1 MALRVLIGYLCLW
14 RVTSL
19 GPSICGSK
27 PDAVPGCDKR
37 DMGSCGNACC
47 VVEVALPL
55 TSEQAYQSTKDALQR
70 LGEDGFEY
78 VTGGSPNPADDL
90 RPYNISSPKKFQ
102 FILQGRHNAPKY
114 FGANG
119 DILNFAIYEGDAPT
133 SSVLRMF
140 SLSRIHGALGDNGQ
154 NYKTLSLLAK
164 RLKAAKRVKYGCHAA
179 ILSFVPR
186 GQADLR
192 VVTYLK
198 GYGKLTGPN
207 SVSVAM
213 NDGSEQTI
221 TAKNIMLATGSEI
234 IEKLPFVEVD
244 EEQIV
249 SSTGALDLKQV
260 PEKLVV
266 IGGGVIG
273 LELGSVYERL
283 GSKVTVVEFLPT
295 IGGIGIDGEVSKE
308 MQKILKKQGI
318 NFMMSTKVTA
328 VEKTGGL
335 VKVGEANCASRTKK
349 AKDANVVLV
358 CVGRREFRDG
368 LGAEEVGVEL
378 DGRKIKVDDTF
389 KTSVPS
395 IYAIGDIIHGP
406 MLAHKAEDEGA
417 MVAEYLATGKHPHL
431 DYNNVPSVLYTHPE
445 VAWVG
450 KSEEMLKQEGVE
462 YRKGKFA
469 FAANGRSIANM
480 DTDGFVKVLSC
491 KKTDKLL
498 GVHIINAIAG
508 DIISGA
514 CIGIEYGAASED
526 LARVCMAH
534 PTVSEVLKGAAQKTA
549 FGKAVSG

>member
-1 MALRVLIGYLCLW
+1 M
-14 RVTSL
+14 
-19 GPSICGSK
+19 
-27 PDAVPGCDKR
+27 
-37 DMGSCGNACC
+37 CC
-47 VVEVALPL
+47 VRLKIRSL
-55 TSEQAYQSTKDALQR
+55 TSNT
-70 LGEDGFEY
+70 
-78 VTGGSPNPADDL
+78 
-90 RPYNISSPKKFQ
+90 
-102 FILQGRHNAPKY
+102 H
-114 FGANG
+114 
-119 DILNFAIYEGDAPT
+119 
-133 SSVLRMF
+133 
-140 SLSRIHGALGDNGQ
+140 
-154 NYKTLSLLAK
+154 LAMAVFV
-164 RLKAAKRVKYGCHAA
+164 RR
-179 ILSFVPR
+179 FVPR
-186 GQADLR
+186 ANFVRFFSAGSEYDLCVIGAGPGGYTGAIKAAQLGLKTVCIDKRGPAGGTCLNVGCIPSKALLQASALYHEAKATFESRGITGTENLKCDFDKMMANKNTAVKKLTGGIEGLFKR
-192 VVTYLK
+192 DKVKYLK
-198 GYGKLTGPN
+198 GWGKLTGPN
-207 SVSVAM
+207 SVTVAL
-213 NDGSEQTI
+213 NDGGEETI
-221 TAKNIMLATGSEI
+221 TAKNIMLATGSEV

-249 SSTGALDLKQV
+249 SSTGALDLKKV
-260 PEKLVV
+260 PEKLIV

-295 IGGIGIDGEVSKE
+295 IGGIGIDSELSKE
-308 MQKILKKQGI
+308 MQKILTKQGI
-318 NFMMSTKVTA
+318 SFKMSTKVTA
-328 VEKTGGL
+328 VEKTGGAL
-335 VKVGEANCASRTKK
+335 KVTTEPAAGGGAESL
-349 AKDANVVLV
+349 DADVVLV

-378 DGRKIKVDDTF
+378 EGRKVKVDDTF

-417 MVAEYLATGKHPHL
+417 MVAEYLATGKKPHL

-450 KSEEMLKQEGVE
+450 KSEEQLKAEGVE
-462 YRKGKFA
+462 YRKGKFS

-480 DTDGFVKVLSC
+480 DTDGFVKVLSD

>member
-1 MALRVLIGYLCLW
+1 MAAFARRFGPRGHLVRFFSSSEYDLCVIGAGPGGY
-14 RVTSL
+14 TGAIKAAQL
-19 GPSICGSK
+19 GLKTVCI
-27 PDAVPGCDKR
+27 DKR
-37 DMGSCGNACC
+37 GPPGGTCLNVGCIPSKAMLQSSALYHEAKATFESRGIMGAG
-47 VVEVALPL
+47 
-55 TSEQAYQSTKDALQR
+55 
-70 LGEDGFEY
+70 
-78 VTGGSPNPADDL
+78 
-90 RPYNISSPKKFQ
+90 
-102 FILQGRHNAPKY
+102 
-114 FGANG
+114 
-119 DILNFAIYEGDAPT
+119 
-133 SSVLRMF
+133 
-140 SLSRIHGALGDNGQ
+140 SLSCDFSKMMENKNTAGLF
-154 NYKTLSLLAK
+154 K
-164 RLKAAKRVKYGCHAA
+164 RDK
-179 ILSFVPR
+179 
-186 GQADLR
+186 
-192 VVTYLK
+192 VTYLK
-198 GYGKLTGPN
+198 GFGKLTGPN
-207 SVSVAM
+207 SVTVKL
-213 NDGSEQTI
+213 NDGGEETI

-244 EEQIV
+244 EEQVV
-249 SSTGALDLKQV
+249 SSTGALALKQV
-260 PEKLVV
+260 PEKMVV

-308 MQKILKKQGI
+308 MQKILTKQGI
-318 NFMMSTKVTA
+318 SFKMSTKVTG
-328 VEKTGGL
+328 VEKSGGV
-335 VKVGEANCASRTKK
+335 VKVTTEPAAGGDAETME
-349 AKDANVVLV
+349 ANVVLV

-368 LGAEEVGVEL
+368 LGVEEVGVAM
-378 DGRKIKVDDTF
+378 DGRKIQVDDTF

-450 KSEEMLKQEGVE
+450 KSEEMLKQEGTKLHDGLCNLRFPRCRPGVE